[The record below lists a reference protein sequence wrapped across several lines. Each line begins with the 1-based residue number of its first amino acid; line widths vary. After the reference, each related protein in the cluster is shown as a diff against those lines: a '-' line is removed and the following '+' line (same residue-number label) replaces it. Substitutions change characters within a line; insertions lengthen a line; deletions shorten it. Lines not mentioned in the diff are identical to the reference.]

1 MRFCLSH
8 RAAVFVLIL
17 CCGAARIASADEPA
31 SAEQIKFFELKV
43 RPVLAT
49 NCVTCHGPKK
59 QRGQLRL
66 DSLAGML
73 KGGETGPAITLGK
86 PDESLLVEAINHT
99 SLEMPPDD
107 KLEDGEIAALTEWI
121 RAGAPWPSDS
131 RYIIPVVDRK
141 QKTITDD
148 DRRFW
153 CFQPVRKTA
162 PPHTVGT
169 APRSAVDAFIVARL
183 RAEGIEPAGEADR
196 RTLVRRI
203 YFDLLGLPPSP
214 DDTAA
219 FVADDAPDACERL
232 VDRLLADP
240 RYGERWARHW
250 LDLVRYAESDGFKQD
265 DFRPHAWRYRDY
277 VIRSFNG
284 DKPYDRFV
292 QEQIAGDEIAPH
304 DPDAIVA
311 TGYLRHWIYEYNQ
324 RDVRSQWQNI
334 LNDVTD
340 VTADVFLGLGLSCAR
355 CHDHKFDPIL
365 QKDYYRLQAFFA
377 PLLPRDDL
385 PLAAPDELAAYH
397 ARLADWEQKTA
408 EIRREI
414 DELERPH
421 RERITSAAVDKF
433 PKDIRPMLRK
443 PATERLP
450 FELQIA
456 ELAHRQVVLEQTN
469 LKMETKLKDEPKEK
483 WSALKKRLAEYD
495 ADKPQPLAV
504 ANAVT
509 DVSGNSAPPTYIPGG
524 RVKQAIEPGF
534 LTILDPTDAT
544 IAPPPVASPSTGR
557 RTALAQWLT
566 SRDNPLPARVIV
578 NRVWQFH
585 FGRGL
590 VRTSSDFGHLGEP
603 PSHPELLDWL
613 VTKFID
619 DGWQFKPLHRTLIT
633 SATYR
638 QAALPAAPD
647 AARTTDPDNRLLW
660 RMNVRRL
667 QAEQIRDAMLST
679 TGELDSAA
687 SGPSVDPAQP
697 RRTIY
702 TKVIRNTRDPL
713 LDVFDAPDNFF
724 STAERN
730 VTTTPNQALLLMNG
744 PWLLVRAQALA
755 ARLQREAAAD
765 DGQLVTRAYQ
775 LAFDRSPT
783 PDELATA
790 TSFLARQ
797 TSSAD
802 RTAAL
807 VDLCHVL
814 LNSNEFVYV
823 D

>member
-1 MRFCLSH
+1 MRKFSPRL
-8 RAAVFVLIL
+8 AAVCVLIF
-17 CCGAARIASADEPA
+17 CCRIARLASGGEPA
-31 SAEQIKFFELKV
+31 SPEQIKFFEQRV

-73 KGGETGPAITLGK
+73 KGGESGPAIAPGK
-86 PDESLLVEAINHT
+86 PDESLLVDAINHR

-107 KLEDGEIAALTEWI
+107 KLEDDEVAALTAWI
-121 RAGAPWPSDS
+121 RAGAPWPDDA
-131 RYIIPVVDRK
+131 RYIIPTVDRK
-141 QKTITDD
+141 QKTITND
-148 DRRFW
+148 DRGFW
-153 CFQPVRKTA
+153 CFQPVRKSA
-162 PPHTVGT
+162 PPQTDAAT
-169 APRSAVDAFIVARL
+169 PRTAVDAFIVARL
-183 RAEGIEPAGEADR
+183 KAEGIEPAGEADR
-196 RTLVRRI
+196 RTLVRRV

-214 DDTAA
+214 EEAAA
-219 FVADDAPDACERL
+219 FQADESPDAFERL

-250 LDLVRYAESDGFKQD
+250 LDLVRYAETDGFKQD
-265 DFRPHAWRYRDY
+265 DYRPQAWRYRDY
-277 VIRSFNG
+277 VVRSFNS

-292 QEQIAGDEIAPH
+292 QEQLAGDEIAPH

-340 VTADVFLGLGLSCAR
+340 VTADVFLGLGMGCAR

-377 PLLPRDDL
+377 PLLPRDDM
-385 PLAAPDELAAYH
+385 PLASAEELAAYH

-408 EIRREI
+408 EIRQELDEI
-414 DELERPH
+414 ERPH
-421 RERITSAAVDKF
+421 RERVANAAIEKF
-433 PKDIRPMLRK
+433 PKDIRPMMRK
-443 PATERLP
+443 PPTERSP
-450 FELQIA
+450 FEVQIV
-456 ELAHRQVVLEQTN
+456 ELALRQVALEQTN
-469 LKMETKLKDEPKEK
+469 LKMETKLQDEPKEK
-483 WSALKKRLAEYD
+483 WTALKKRLAEYD
-495 ADKPQPLAV
+495 TDKPPPLAV

-509 DVSGNSAPPTYIPGG
+509 DVSHIAPPTFIPGD
-524 RVKQAIEPGF
+524 RARQSVEPGF
-534 LTILDPTDAT
+534 LTILDPNAAT
-544 IAPPPVASPSTGR
+544 SELPPAVASQSTGR
-557 RTALAQWLT
+557 RTVLARWLT

-590 VRTSSDFGHLGEP
+590 VKTSSDFGHLGEP

-613 VTKFID
+613 AAGFMD
-619 DGWQFKPLHRTLIT
+619 EGWEFKPLHRKLLTT
-633 SATYR
+633 ATYR
-638 QAALPAAPD
+638 QSARHVTPD
-647 AARTTDPDNRLLW
+647 APSIKDPENRWLW
-660 RMNVRRL
+660 RTHVRRL
-667 QAEQIRDAMLST
+667 QAEQIRDAILCV

-687 SGPSVDPAQP
+687 HGPSADQTKP

-702 TKVIRNTRDPL
+702 TKVVRNTRDPL
-713 LDVFDAPDNFF
+713 LDVFDAPDNFS

-744 PWLLVRAQALA
+744 PWLLVRAQAFSK
-755 ARLQREAAAD
+755 RLQNEAAAD
-765 DGQLVTRAYQ
+765 DERLVTFAYQ
-775 LAFDRSPT
+775 LAFDRAPT
-783 PDELATA
+783 ADELAA
-790 TSFLARQ
+790 AAKFLGPQ
-797 TSSAD
+797 TSAAD
-802 RTAAL
+802 LSAAL